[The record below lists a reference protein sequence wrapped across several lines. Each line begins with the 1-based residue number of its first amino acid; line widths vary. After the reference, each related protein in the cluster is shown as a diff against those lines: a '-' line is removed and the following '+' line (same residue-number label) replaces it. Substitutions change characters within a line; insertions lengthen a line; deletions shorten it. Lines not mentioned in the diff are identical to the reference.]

1 MAEKIEK
8 LENSEKITKNIQQH
22 FVAQEVAV
30 VMASSTRDFLDKIQN
45 LLNLEISGDFVRNSN
60 NFKDVSDSNK
70 KQPTTEFLK
79 LVANNLG
86 LAPEN
91 HMNYI
96 EKWSKNLGGFF
107 CGTVEQVHVL
117 VESTCWK
124 KTELEEIP
132 AQNNMVKA
140 EIEKMLYRK

>member
-1 MAEKIEK
+1 
-8 LENSEKITKNIQQH
+8 
-22 FVAQEVAV
+22 VAREVAV
-30 VMASSTRDFLDKIQN
+30 VMASSIRDFLDKIQN
-45 LLNLEISGDFVRNSN
+45 LLNLESSGNSVGISN
-60 NFKDVSDSNK
+60 NFKDIVSDSNK